1 MKKTI
6 AFLLVFTLLTATCF
20 AAPQIKCKSAL
31 LMEQS
36 TGKVL
41 FEYNSREKLPPA
53 SVTKVMTMLLAMEAI
68 DGGNLK
74 YDDIVIA
81 SERAKSM
88 GGSTIF
94 LDAGEEI
101 SVNDLLKGIAVASG
115 NDACVAI
122 GEHIAGSESDFV
134 MLMNNRAK
142 ELGMEDTT
150 FHNTNG
156 LPAEGHV
163 TSARDIA
170 LMSRELLKHTDIFK
184 YTTIWTDSLRNG
196 EFGLANTNKL
206 IRFYSGANGLK
217 TGSTDEA
224 GFCISAT
231 AKRDDMQLIA
241 VVMGSETSSDRF
253 ESAKSMLDFGFAN
266 YCIVKPAEEVKL
278 SEGVKVLKGES
289 EIIKIE
295 LDKGFETMIEKKQKK
310 DIKGEV
316 KLPENVTAPVKK
328 GDKIGEVEFKT
339 GDEILGKCSII
350 AAEDV
355 NKKGFAKLYLEVLRD
370 WLR

>member
-1 MKKTI
+1 MKKIIALLLTI
-6 AFLLVFTLLTATCF
+6 AVLSVSCF
-20 AAPQIKCKSAL
+20 AAPEIKCKSAL

-36 TGKVL
+36 SGKIL
-41 FEYNSREKLPPA
+41 FEHNSREKLPPA
-53 SVTKVMTMLLAMEAI
+53 SVTKVMTMLLTMEAI
-68 DGGNLK
+68 AGGNLK

-94 LDAGEEI
+94 LDAGEQM
-101 SVNDLLKGIAVASG
+101 SVSDLLKGIAVASG

-122 GEHIAGSESDFV
+122 GEHIAGSESGFV
-134 MLMNNRAK
+134 ELMNNRAK

-156 LPAEGHV
+156 LPAEGHL

-170 LMSRELLKHTDIFK
+170 LMSRELLKHEDIFK
-184 YTTIWTDSLRNG
+184 YTTIWTDSLRGG

-206 IRFYSGANGLK
+206 VRFYSGANGLK

-231 AKRDDMQLIA
+231 AKRDNMQLIA

-266 YCIVKPAEEVKL
+266 YCFVRPSDEVVL
-278 SEGVKVLKGES
+278 ASGIKVLKGERDMV
-289 EIIKIE
+289 KIE
-295 LDKGFETMIEKKQKK
+295 LDKGFETMIEKNRKK
-310 DIKGEV
+310 EIKGEV
-316 KLPENVTAPVKK
+316 TLIEGITAPVKK
-328 GDKIGEVEFKT
+328 GDKVGEVTFKI
-339 GDEILGKCSII
+339 GDEVLGKCNVN

-355 NKKGFAKLYLEVLRD
+355 NKKGFARLYLEVIRN

>member
-6 AFLLVFTLLTATCF
+6 AFLLVFALPCVTCF
-20 AAPQIKCKSAL
+20 AAPEIKCKSAL

-36 TGKVL
+36 TGKIL
-41 FEYNSREKLPPA
+41 FEQNSREKLPPA
-53 SVTKVMTMLLAMEAI
+53 SVTKVMTMLLTMEAI
-68 DGGNLK
+68 AAGTLK

-88 GGSTIF
+88 GGSTIY
-94 LDAGEEI
+94 LDAGEQM
-101 SVNDLLKGIAVASG
+101 SVGDLLKGIAVASG

-122 GEHIAGSESDFV
+122 GEHIAGSESGFV
-134 MLMNNRAK
+134 EMMNKRAA

-156 LPAEGHV
+156 LPTDGHV

-170 LMSRELLKHTDIFK
+170 LMSRELLKHEDIFK

-241 VVMGSETSSDRF
+241 VVMGSDTSGERF

-266 YCIVKPAEEVKL
+266 YCIVNASDNVSLENRIN
-278 SEGVKVLKGES
+278 VLKGES
-289 EIIKIE
+289 ETIE
-295 LDKGFETMIEKKQKK
+295 VELENGFETLVEKSIKK

-316 KLPENVTAPVKK
+316 KLLESVTAPIEK
-328 GDKIGEVEFKT
+328 GDKVGEVIFKI
-339 GDEILGKCSII
+339 GDETLGKCNVVATENVKRKGL
-350 AAEDV
+350 AAIYMQLLKE
-355 NKKGFAKLYLEVLRD
+355 